1 MPPVRKI
8 DEILALPDIGQRIA
22 KLKEHRGHYTA
33 STPTEDL
40 KTWDPEKHDIM
51 DKEKFPDEKVLVEKG
66 KAVIDP
72 VTKRQ
77 IKTEDKYDTVEIN
90 RITLPLEQ
98 DITNI
103 QTAFTVGNEPKTIC
117 ETEDEGELRLLKALK
132 YTFKRNFIKYAN
144 KKIVRSWF
152 SEREVAEYWYAA
164 EDTDG
169 FWAKVWRTI
178 TKVLTG
184 KERTPQRRPKCVIWS
199 PFRGDELVPFMEN
212 DKMTGFLRGF
222 KQKDDANKE
231 VQCYMCITAEK
242 VYNWRQTAGGWEET
256 SFKHGCPK
264 LPVDYLWRKDT
275 LTDKITRIRARL
287 EKTLSQYAD
296 CIDYH
301 FFPYLVHFG
310 EATNVQG
317 KKRNHQIQVT
327 GSNAKAP
334 MYLTW
339 DQVPDTVKFEV
350 TTDLDLAYSLTGTPR
365 ISFDQLKG
373 MTPASGAAFK
383 FYFMGAHMAVENHFE
398 DIGPFLQRRINIVT
412 AFLGALNADLF
423 KPSQTADISVEGD
436 PYMIDNLSEKVTTAV
451 AATGGPV
458 WTKRSGVA
466 FVGNIDNIDEEV
478 KQLEEQEEKKAE
490 LAASSKGAETK
501 PNPQPKPAEK

>member
-1 MPPVRKI
+1 MAALRKI

-33 STPTEDL
+33 SNPTENL
-40 KTWDPEKHDIM
+40 KLWDPEKHDIM

-66 KAVIDP
+66 KVVIDAI
-72 VTKRQ
+72 TKQ
-77 IKTEDKYDTVEIN
+77 SHKTEDKYDTVEIN

-98 DITNI
+98 DVINI

-117 ETEDEGELRLLKALK
+117 ETDDEGELRLLKALK
-132 YTFKRNFIKYAN
+132 YTFKRNFCKYLN
-144 KKIVRSWF
+144 KKIVRSWL
-152 SEREVAEYWYAA
+152 SEQEVAEYWYAA
-164 EDTDG
+164 EDKDG
-169 FWAKVWRTI
+169 FWSKIWRTI
-178 TKVLTG
+178 TKALTG
-184 KERTPQRRPKCVIWS
+184 TERSPQRRPKCVIWS

-212 DKMTGFLRGF
+212 DKMTGFLRGY
-222 KQKDDANKE
+222 KQKDDNNTE
-231 VQCYMCITAEK
+231 IQCYMCITDTT
-242 VYNWRQTAGGWEET
+242 VYEWTMAGGEWQEK

-264 LPVDYLWRKDT
+264 LPVNYLWRKEMFAAR
-275 LTDKITRIRARL
+275 LARIRARI

-317 KKRNHQIQVT
+317 KKRNHTIQVT

-350 TTDLDLAYSLTGTPR
+350 TTDLDLYYSLGNTPR

-373 MTPASGAAFK
+373 TTPASGEAFK

-398 DIGPFLQRRINIVT
+398 ELGPFFQRRVNIVT
-412 AFLGALNADLF
+412 AFLGAMNAELL
-423 KPSQTADISVEGD
+423 KPSRTADISVEGD
-436 PYMIDNLSEKVTTAV
+436 PYMIDSISEKVTTAV

-490 LAASSKGAETK
+490 LQASAKGTETK
-501 PNPQPKPAEK
+501 PVQAQK